1 MKQTYKIDLM
11 ENSYLAAKINTM
23 HASYLEKVN
32 SPFLYRLFLIAKL
45 PIAWISGL
53 KVVEVTGEKVL
64 VSIKHKYLNQ
74 NPFKSMYF
82 ACQAMAAEM
91 STGLLAM
98 GYIDSQSAKISML
111 VLDLNCSFTK
121 KAVGK
126 IQFVCEDGI
135 LVKEAIQKAVDTN
148 EGVVCVMSSK
158 GYDEQGDCVS
168 SFNITWSFKR
178 KT

>member
-1 MKQTYKIDLM
+1 
-11 ENSYLAAKINTM
+11 M
-23 HASYLEKVN
+23 HASYLKKVN
-32 SPFLYRLFLIAKL
+32 NSFLYRLFLIAKL

-53 KVVEVTGEKVL
+53 KVNKVTAEKAQI
-64 VSIKHKYLNQ
+64 SIRYKYLNQ

-98 GYIDSQSAKISML
+98 GYIDSQSVKISML
-111 VLDLNCSFTK
+111 VLELNCSFTK
-121 KAVGK
+121 KAIGK
-126 IQFVCEDGI
+126 IQFVCEEGI

-148 EGVVCVMSSK
+148 QGVVCVMTSK

-178 KT
+178 KS

>member
-1 MKQTYKIDLM
+1 
-11 ENSYLAAKINTM
+11 M
-23 HASYLEKVN
+23 HASYLKKVN
-32 SPFLYRLFLIAKL
+32 NSFLYRLFLIAKL

-53 KVVEVTGEKVL
+53 KVNKVTAEKAQI
-64 VSIKHKYLNQ
+64 SIRYKYLNQ

-98 GYIDSQSAKISML
+98 GYIDSQSVKISML

-121 KAVGK
+121 KAIGK
-126 IQFVCEDGI
+126 IQFVCEEGI
-135 LVKEAIQKAVDTN
+135 LVKEAIQKAVESN
-148 EGVVCVMSSK
+148 EGVVCVMTSK

-168 SFNITWSFKR
+168 SFKITWSFKR
-178 KT
+178 KS

>member
-1 MKQTYKIDLM
+1 
-11 ENSYLAAKINTM
+11 M
-23 HASYLEKVN
+23 HASYLKKVN
-32 SPFLYRLFLIAKL
+32 NSFLYRLFLIAKL

-53 KVVEVTGEKVL
+53 KVNKVTAEKAQI
-64 VSIKHKYLNQ
+64 SIRYKYLNQ

-98 GYIDSQSAKISML
+98 GYIDSQSVKISML
-111 VLDLNCSFTK
+111 VLELNCSFTK
-121 KAVGK
+121 KAIGK
-126 IQFVCEDGI
+126 IQFVCEEGI

-148 EGVVCVMSSK
+148 EGVVCVMTSK

-178 KT
+178 KS

>member
-1 MKQTYKIDLM
+1 
-11 ENSYLAAKINTM
+11 M
-23 HASYLEKVN
+23 HASYLKKVN
-32 SPFLYRLFLIAKL
+32 NSFLYRLFLIAKL

-53 KVVEVTGEKVL
+53 KVNKVTAEKTQI
-64 VSIKHKYLNQ
+64 SIRYKYLNQ

-98 GYIDSQSAKISML
+98 GYIDSQSVKISML

-121 KAVGK
+121 KAIGK
-126 IQFVCEDGI
+126 IQFVCEEGI
-135 LVKEAIQKAVDTN
+135 LVKEAIQKAVESN
-148 EGVVCVMSSK
+148 EGVVCVMTSK

-168 SFNITWSFKR
+168 SFKITWSFKR
-178 KT
+178 KS

>member
-1 MKQTYKIDLM
+1 
-11 ENSYLAAKINTM
+11 M
-23 HASYLEKVN
+23 HASYLKKVN
-32 SPFLYRLFLIAKL
+32 NSFLYRLFLIAKL

-53 KVVEVTGEKVL
+53 KVNKVTAEKAQI
-64 VSIKHKYLNQ
+64 SIRYKYLNQ

-98 GYIDSQSAKISML
+98 GYIDSQSVKISML
-111 VLDLNCSFTK
+111 VLELNCSFTK
-121 KAVGK
+121 KAIGK
-126 IQFVCEDGI
+126 IQFVCEEGI

-148 EGVVCVMSSK
+148 EGVVCVMTSK

-168 SFNITWSFKR
+168 SFKITWSFKR
-178 KT
+178 K

>member
-1 MKQTYKIDLM
+1 
-11 ENSYLAAKINTM
+11 M
-23 HASYLEKVN
+23 HASYLKKVN
-32 SPFLYRLFLIAKL
+32 NSFLYRLFLIAKL

-53 KVVEVTGEKVL
+53 KVNKVTAERAQI
-64 VSIKHKYLNQ
+64 SIRYKYLNQ

-98 GYIDSQSAKISML
+98 GYIDSQSVKISML

-121 KAVGK
+121 KAIGK
-126 IQFVCEDGI
+126 IQFVCEEGI
-135 LVKEAIQKAVDTN
+135 LVKEAIQKAVESN
-148 EGVVCVMSSK
+148 EGVVCVMTSK

-168 SFNITWSFKR
+168 SFKITWSFKR
-178 KT
+178 KS